1 MALLAVLLSG
11 VPRTAGSDQAELWQV
26 SLALLALCTHHLHCL
41 SVELTWFTDA
51 CEMLRERLFP
61 LLEVCVAQVLH
72 IPRCIGICR
81 WHKAKKTVTSVTAP
95 FTE

>member
-1 MALLAVLLSG
+1 MALLAVPPL
-11 VPRTAGSDQAELWQV
+11 RTAGSDHAEVWQV
-26 SLALLALCTHHLHCL
+26 SLALLALPPSHPLPVCRTHLVHR
-41 SVELTWFTDA
+41 SA

-81 WHKAKKTVTSVTAP
+81 WHKAKNQ
-95 FTE
+95 